1 MRALSRAT
9 VIITEYQ
16 HDSSSKRPRSFVVSA
31 ARSTLMTA
39 STVATRAG
47 SLTGG
52 HSIPGCT
59 WPPAGPP
66 AGDAPTSAGGVTEGV
81 GTALNRRKPPGLH
94 RRPPREASCLE
105 SSHTVVLLLN
115 ALADNRV
122 APEDLEPYPL
132 PGRVYRNARGA
143 AEHPQQEVAPTAA
156 GNAERAIANRL
167 DRDVPLR
174 ARNAAHRNALRG
186 LNRLREREARAD
198 RLVQT
203 LENEHRAAAVAEEP
217 ELLGLCATL
226 DREIARIPP
235 VLLPSSGNCGDCR
248 NDTKHRYIDAIV
260 TLTGRSPCRG
270 AGVS

>member
-1 MRALSRAT
+1 MA
-9 VIITEYQ
+9 
-16 HDSSSKRPRSFVVSA
+16 RPQSP
-31 ARSTLMTA
+31 
-39 STVATRAG
+39 AG
-47 SLTGG
+47 SSACSLR
-52 HSIPGCT
+52 CT

-66 AGDAPTSAGGVTEGV
+66 AGDAPTSAGGVTDGF
-81 GTALNRRKPPGLH
+81 GTALNRRKPPSLH
-94 RRPPREASCLE
+94 RRPPSEAS
-105 SSHTVVLLLN
+105 SRKTSHTVVLLLK
-115 ALADNRV
+115 ALADNRL

-132 PGRVYRNARGA
+132 SRRVYRNARGA

-174 ARNAAHRNALRG
+174 ARDAAHRDALRG
-186 LNRLREREARAD
+186 LNRLGEREARAD

-217 ELLGLCATL
+217 ELLGPCATL

-235 VLLPSSGNCGDCR
+235 VLLPCGGNGGDCR
-248 NDTKHRYIDAIV
+248 NDTEYRHRRN
-260 TLTGRSPCRG
+260 GHSHRPSPFSG